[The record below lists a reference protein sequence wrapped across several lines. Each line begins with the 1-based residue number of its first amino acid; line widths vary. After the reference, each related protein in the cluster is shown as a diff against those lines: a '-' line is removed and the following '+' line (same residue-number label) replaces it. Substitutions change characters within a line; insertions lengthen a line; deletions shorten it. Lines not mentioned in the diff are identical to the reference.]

1 MSRDPTEKITSFLQE
16 RPPRQVIRI
25 FRSAVHPDDLAEV
38 ARLFEEDVRPV
49 FTAMEGCLS
58 IELVMDNKLSSTG
71 LVEGAV
77 VSRWRSLEDM
87 ERGVGTEEAIASQQN
102 VRRLLRTQ
110 PIVTVH
116 LVLA

>member
-1 MSRDPTEKITSFLQE
+1 MSENSTEKIASFLQE
-16 RPPRQVIRI
+16 RPPRQVLRI

-38 ARLFEEDVRPV
+38 ARLFEEDIRPV
-49 FTAMEGCLS
+49 FTSMEGCLS

-77 VSRWRSLEDM
+77 VSRWRSVQEM
-87 ERGVGTEEAIASQQN
+87 ERAVGTEKAIASQQN
-102 VRRLLRTQ
+102 VRRLLRSQ

-116 LVLA
+116 LVVA